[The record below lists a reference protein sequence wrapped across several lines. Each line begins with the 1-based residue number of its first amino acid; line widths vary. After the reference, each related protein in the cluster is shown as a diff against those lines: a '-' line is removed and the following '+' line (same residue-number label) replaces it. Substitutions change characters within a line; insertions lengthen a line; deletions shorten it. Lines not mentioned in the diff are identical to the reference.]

1 MKIESKE
8 EIEKKR
14 KSLAEQNPIFFIRLR
29 RLVKIIFY
37 TILINHVLGFLIQI
51 CFDIN
56 KTLSTQIRTII
67 NFLLS
72 NFYCLIV
79 FYKKRANENRDYT
92 YFCVNN
98 TNGVLMNLF
107 SIILS
112 NVNDILKEKMFHI
125 NRTVGYV
132 EYFFM
137 LTFLFVINSCVVYNS
152 FLMIKFIENNLTK
165 YPANICLTHLISA
178 FLLFVGEK
186 LIIMAVFIVAR
197 FIVSDTPS
205 ILQTENRREFDNNTV
220 KDLSRIRPDLKMVR
234 KKAQDSQSQS
244 YVEGATKELRVGLKS
259 FLSLDVLPKINSE
272 EDLKVY
278 EYIRT
283 IYNPLNNSKK
293 KRENIV
299 Y

>member
-1 MKIESKE
+1 
-8 EIEKKR
+8 
-14 KSLAEQNPIFFIRLR
+14 
-29 RLVKIIFY
+29 
-37 TILINHVLGFLIQI
+37 
-51 CFDIN
+51 
-56 KTLSTQIRTII
+56 
-67 NFLLS
+67 
-72 NFYCLIV
+72 
-79 FYKKRANENRDYT
+79 
-92 YFCVNN
+92 
-98 TNGVLMNLF
+98 MNLF

-186 LIIMAVFIVAR
+186 LIIMA

-244 YVEGATKELRVGLKS
+244 YVEGATKEVQNMFYTCLKGLTAENCQKAY
-259 FLSLDVLPKINSE
+259 VL
-272 EDLKVY
+272 
-278 EYIRT
+278 IRF
-283 IYNPLNNSKK
+283 
-293 KRENIV
+293 
-299 Y
+299 

>member
-112 NVNDILKEKMFHI
+112 NVNDILKEKMFHT

-186 LIIMAVFIVAR
+186 LIIMA
-197 FIVSDTPS
+197 S
-205 ILQTENRREFDNNTV
+205 ILFNISIP
-220 KDLSRIRPDLKMVR
+220 K
-234 KKAQDSQSQS
+234 
-244 YVEGATKELRVGLKS
+244 Y
-259 FLSLDVLPKINSE
+259 LSLIMLNLIIFFIIFVRCIKISYQFANRQDLLFAPKIKKLFWFAIQIIAYS
-272 EDLKVY
+272 
-278 EYIRT
+278 YILNC
-283 IYNPLNNSKK
+283 IYLWNMS
-293 KRENIV
+293 NII
-299 Y
+299 